1 MTSDDLP
8 HQVPPA
14 LWSWARLETVETA
27 EGGLPPSVRS
37 QLKEIESA
45 MLELETAVATLNPP
59 DTTLKPPDTTLN
71 PLSAAQTDSVQLDEA
86 PDTARIDS
94 MQVDE
99 APETARTDSMQGD
112 GAPTRPIVKTDDAE
126 LCEPCERP
134 QAGMGAGV
142 GAVAGAQMDSRRFT
156 FRIDDI
162 THEQVGS
169 NTRQHADCL

>member
-1 MTSDDLP
+1 
-8 HQVPPA
+8 
-14 LWSWARLETVETA
+14 
-27 EGGLPPSVRS
+27 VRS

-45 MLELETAVATLNPP
+45 MLELETAVAS
-59 DTTLKPPDTTLN
+59 LN

-86 PDTARIDS
+86 PDTARTDS

-99 APETARTDSMQGD
+99 APETALIDSMQVDGAPETARIDSMQVD
-112 GAPTRPIVKTDDAE
+112 GAPTRTLVKTDDAE

-134 QAGMGAGV
+134 QAGVSAGV
-142 GAVAGAQMDSRRFT
+142 GAGVGAQMDSRRFT

>member
-1 MTSDDLP
+1 
-8 HQVPPA
+8 
-14 LWSWARLETVETA
+14 
-27 EGGLPPSVRS
+27 
-37 QLKEIESA
+37 
-45 MLELETAVATLNPP
+45 MLELETAVA
-59 DTTLKPPDTTLN
+59 TLN
-71 PLSAAQTDSVQLDEA
+71 PLSAAQTDSVQLNEA

-142 GAVAGAQMDSRRFT
+142 GAVVSAQMDSRRFT

-169 NTRQHADCL
+169 NTRQHADCPLIAL

>member
-45 MLELETAVATLNPP
+45 MLELEAAVAS
-59 DTTLKPPDTTLN
+59 LN
-71 PLSAAQTDSVQLDEA
+71 PLSAAQTDSMQLGEA

-112 GAPTRPIVKTDDAE
+112 GAPTRPLVKTDDAE

-134 QAGMGAGV
+134 QAGVGAVLGAGV
-142 GAVAGAQMDSRRFT
+142 GAQMDSRLYT

-169 NTRQHADCL
+169 NTRQHADCPPIAI

>member
-45 MLELETAVATLNPP
+45 MLELETAVATLNP
-59 DTTLKPPDTTLN
+59 
-71 PLSAAQTDSVQLDEA
+71 LSAAQT
-86 PDTARIDS
+86 DS

-134 QAGMGAGV
+134 QAGMGAVV

>member
-45 MLELETAVATLNPP
+45 MLELETAVATLNP
-59 DTTLKPPDTTLN
+59 
-71 PLSAAQTDSVQLDEA
+71 LSAAQTDSVQLNEA

-142 GAVAGAQMDSRRFT
+142 GAGVGAVLGAGVGAQMDSRRFT

-169 NTRQHADCL
+169 NTRQHADCPLIAL

>member
-45 MLELETAVATLNPP
+45 MLELETAVATH
-59 DTTLKPPDTTLN
+59 K
-71 PLSAAQTDSVQLDEA
+71 PLSAAQTDSVQLGEA
-86 PDTARIDS
+86 PD
-94 MQVDE
+94 
-99 APETARTDSMQGD
+99 TARTDSMQVD
-112 GAPTRPIVKTDDAE
+112 GAPETALLDSMQVDGAPIRQLVKTDDAE
-126 LCEPCERP
+126 VCEPCERP
-134 QAGMGAGV
+134 QAGMGAVVGAGV
-142 GAVAGAQMDSRRFT
+142 GAGLGAQMDSRRFT

-169 NTRQHADCL
+169 NTRQHADCPLIAL

>member
-45 MLELETAVATLNPP
+45 MLELETAVAS
-59 DTTLKPPDTTLN
+59 LK

-112 GAPTRPIVKTDDAE
+112 GARIRTLVKTDDAE

-142 GAVAGAQMDSRRFT
+142 GAGLGAQMDSRRFT